1 MLSLLLFFPQRSF
14 VRYLLSPQ
22 LYSEPEAWGCKL
34 TCPMLCSENVGGQH
48 QTHSV
53 ALVLKGAGLL
63 EQFLCAIKPVLQGIE
78 PSVGH
83 VKSI

>member
-1 MLSLLLFFPQRSF
+1 MLSLLLFFPQGSF
-14 VRYLLSPQ
+14 VRYLLLPQ
-22 LYSEPEAWGCKL
+22 LYSEPEAWGSHVIQQERGGPASNPQRSL
-34 TCPMLCSENVGGQH
+34 GSERSR
-48 QTHSV
+48 SV
-53 ALVLKGAGLL
+53 